1 MDYWFECAKCKKKT
15 QTEFSRCECG
25 GLAEVQLDLSKLKG
39 KKKDEVLDS
48 KTTSGVWRYKAF
60 IHPGLD
66 EKFIVSRGEGNT
78 FLYSHN
84 RICDFTGIAQIRLKH
99 EGENPTGSFKDR
111 GMTVGVSEAKRSGA
125 KAVACASTGNTSS
138 SLASY
143 AAFAGMQCQVFLPKG
158 KVAAGKLAQT
168 KAYGA
173 KIIEV
178 EGSFDKAMND
188 VEKHCQKTGVYL
200 LNSINPWRIQG
211 QKTIVIELMEQ
222 SNWDV
227 DWIVLPA
234 GNLGNTTAFCKALL
248 ELKELGWISKL
259 PRIAAIQAHGANP
272 FYQSWKAGKEIIVE
286 HPETI
291 ASAIRIGNPKS
302 LTRALAY
309 LKRLNGVVEEVTDE
323 EIIAA
328 KRVVDGC
335 GIGCEPASAASV
347 AGAKKL
353 VAAGVIKKNEKVVG
367 ILTGNLLKDPT
378 QY

>member
-1 MDYWFECAKCKKKT
+1 MEYWFECTECGKKSDS
-15 QTEFSRCECG
+15 EFSRCGCG

-39 KKKDEVLDS
+39 KKKEEVLDS
-48 KTTSGVWRYKAF
+48 KASSGVWRYKAF
-60 IHPGLD
+60 IHPGL
-66 EKFIVSRGEGNT
+66 EERFIVSRGEGNT
-78 FLYSHN
+78 FLYSHS
-84 RICDFTGIAQIRLKH
+84 RVCEFTGLRKIKLKH

-111 GMTVGVSEAKRSGA
+111 GMTVGVSEAKRQGA

-143 AAFAGMQCQVFLPKG
+143 AAFAGIECQVFLPKG

-168 KAYGA
+168 RAYGA

-178 EGSFDKAMND
+178 EGSFDEAMIQVEQHCIEND
-188 VEKHCQKTGVYL
+188 VYL

-211 QKTIVIELMEQ
+211 QKTIAIELMEQ
-222 SNWDV
+222 NNWEL

-248 ELKELGWISKL
+248 ELKGLGWISKL

-272 FYQSWKAGKEIIVE
+272 FYRSWKAGREITVDK
-286 HPETI
+286 PETI

-302 LTRALAY
+302 LTRGLDY

-347 AGAKKL
+347 AGTRKL
-353 VAAGVIKKNEKVVG
+353 AASGVIKKDEKVAG
-367 ILTGNLLKDPT
+367 ILTGNLLKDPM
-378 QY
+378 QC

>member
-1 MDYWFECAKCKKKT
+1 MDYWFECAKCGKKT

-25 GLAEVQLDLSKLKG
+25 GLAEVQIDLGKIKG
-39 KKKDEVLDS
+39 KNKSEVLDS
-48 KTTSGVWRYKAF
+48 NTSSGVWRYKAF
-60 IHPGLD
+60 IHPGL
-66 EKFIVSRGEGNT
+66 EEEFIVSRGEGNT
-78 FLYSHN
+78 FLYHHK
-84 RICDFTGIAQIRLKH
+84 RICDFTGLSQIRLKH

-143 AAFAGMQCQVFLPKG
+143 AAFAGMECQVFLPKG

-178 EGSFDKAMND
+178 EGSFDKAMDD
-188 VEKHCQKTGVYL
+188 VEKHCEKSGVYL

-211 QKTIVIELMEQ
+211 QKTIAIELMEQ
-222 SNWDV
+222 NNWEV

-302 LTRALAY
+302 LTRGLSY
-309 LKRLNGVVEEVTDE
+309 LKKLNGVVEEVTDE

-353 VAAGVIKKNEKVVG
+353 VASGVIKKNEKVVG
-367 ILTGNLLKDPT
+367 ILTGNILKDPT
-378 QY
+378 EY

>member
-39 KKKDEVLDS
+39 KKKEEVLDS

-60 IHPGLD
+60 IHPGLE

-78 FLYSHN
+78 FLYSHE
-84 RICDFTGIAQIRLKH
+84 RICQFTGLKQIRLKH

-111 GMTVGVSEAKRSGA
+111 GMTVGVTEAKRQGA

-143 AAFAGMQCQVFLPKG
+143 AAFAGMECQVFLPKG

-178 EGSFDKAMND
+178 EGSFDKAMDD
-188 VEKHCQKTGVYL
+188 VEAHCQKSGVYL

-222 SNWDV
+222 NNWDV

-302 LTRALAY
+302 LTRGLAY
-309 LKRLNGVVEEVTDE
+309 LKKLNGVVEEVTDE

-328 KRVVDGC
+328 KHVVDGC

-353 VAAGVIKKNEKVVG
+353 VAAGVIKKDEKVVG

-378 QY
+378 EY